1 MPLDNAV
8 KETGRL
14 GRREVF
20 QGGGQSGREGGQE
33 PRGRLLESDE
43 AAQFPAQARH
53 TLPHNTAGHDVI
65 KPAHVRAET
74 GNTGKN
80 IITSL
85 DFLNLAEWLERLPM
99 PKSQQ
104 STK

>member
-1 MPLDNAV
+1 MLARRLAAKGYRGRFFRGDRDEQVPLGNAG
-8 KETGRL
+8 KEAGRL

-33 PRGRLLESDE
+33 MRGRLLGSDE

-65 KPAHVRAET
+65 EPAHVRAET
-74 GNTGKN
+74 GN
-80 IITSL
+80 
-85 DFLNLAEWLERLPM
+85 F
-99 PKSQQ
+99 
-104 STK
+104 